1 MIGKYFNYSI
11 NFAFYIILHN
21 VFCFSDGWEKLGLY
35 EYYKAKNSAKKQK
48 EDAIAENLREKS
60 RSPSPIVLPSF
71 KDKSPV
77 RKKRYR
83 RLEES
88 NTINIH
94 ISEFYIII
102 FSVEAVAQNLVVQ
115 PEELQIKKVVHH
127 QLLTV
132 VVEDV
137 LRLGHHHLLRLLNEV
152 PLHLLLEGKK
162 CIN

>member
-1 MIGKYFNYSI
+1 MIGKYFNYSET
-11 NFAFYIILHN
+11 FACYIILHY

-88 NTINIH
+88 NKFNMNI
-94 ISEFYIII
+94 SVFYIII

-115 PEELQIKKVVHH
+115 PEELQIKKAVRH

-137 LRLGHHHLLRLLNEV
+137 LHLNHHHLLRLLNEV
-152 PLHLLLEGKK
+152 PLHLLLEGK
-162 CIN
+162 

>member
-1 MIGKYFNYSI
+1 M
-11 NFAFYIILHN
+11 
-21 VFCFSDGWEKLGLY
+21 GLY

-60 RSPSPIVLPSF
+60 RSPSPIILPSF

-83 RLEES
+83 RLEKS
-88 NTINIH
+88 NKINKNIF
-94 ISEFYIII
+94 EFYKII
-102 FSVEAVAQNLVVQ
+102 FSVEAVALNLVVQ
-115 PEELQIKKVVHH
+115 PDELQIKKAVRH

-137 LRLGHHHLLRLLNEV
+137 LHLNHHHLLHLLNEV
-152 PLHLLLEGKK
+152 PLHLLLEGK
-162 CIN
+162 